1 VILVD
6 TSAWIRHLRDGDS
19 RLIELLRQERVR
31 TCDVVIGELML
42 GSGLPQG
49 FGRDL
54 GALPRL
60 PSPNAPET
68 RQFIE
73 RHIRAF
79 AGSGVGWSDTQ
90 IILAAVKAGAGLH
103 STDRAV
109 RKVCR
114 LLRVSVI

>member
-6 TSAWIRHLRDGDS
+6 TSAWIQHLRNRD
-19 RLIELLRQERVR
+19 LQLVELLRQERVR

-42 GSGLPQG
+42 GSGLPKGLAQ
-49 FGRDL
+49 DL

-60 PSPNAPET
+60 STPNATET
-68 RQFIE
+68 RHFIE
-73 RHIRAF
+73 RHIRTF
-79 AGSGVGWSDTQ
+79 AGSGVGWSDVQ
-90 IILAAVKAGAGLH
+90 IIAAAVKAGARLH

-114 LLRVSVI
+114 LLRVPLI